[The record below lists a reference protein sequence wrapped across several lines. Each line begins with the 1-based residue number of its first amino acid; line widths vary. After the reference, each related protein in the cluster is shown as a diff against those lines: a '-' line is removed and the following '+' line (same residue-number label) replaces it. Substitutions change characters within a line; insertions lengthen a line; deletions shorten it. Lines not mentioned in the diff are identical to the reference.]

1 MSSFGIYPFIAPYCA
16 SKRSLD
22 ILFNLWSL
30 ETGTKVIS
38 LKLGSVATPIWSKS
52 IHENRK
58 SLETANGYE
67 KETDY
72 LVKNALKNETNGI
85 PIKKIVDKVVKIDKL
100 QNPKP
105 SYTIGFDAKITEIFS
120 HLPQGFI
127 NFVIKKKLDNM
138 K

>member
-1 MSSFGIYPFIAPYCA
+1 M
-16 SKRSLD
+16 
-22 ILFNLWSL
+22 
-30 ETGTKVIS
+30 
-38 LKLGSVATPIWSKS
+38 
-52 IHENRK
+52 
-58 SLETANGYE
+58 
-67 KETDY
+67 
-72 LVKNALKNETNGI
+72 KNALKNETNGI

-100 QNPKP
+100 KNPKP